1 MVLLCQKMCSS
12 MQARKHIGK
21 ELLIRCAKAVASR
34 GIPISLASAPTEQL
48 ISTCCAF
55 RRAFAALCQKCLA
68 CGRIKRIFNGT
79 VAQIS
84 KLPLIQNI
92 KVTGIKASVTF
103 YGKIMPTGTGGSAGG
118 RRHSQQDTQIVLKIA
133 NADIIASLQ
142 LLIPSIKDAA
152 QKTTIKFRR

>member
-1 MVLLCQKMCSS
+1 MCSS

-34 GIPISLASAPTEQL
+34 GIPISLASAPAEQL

-84 KLPLIQNI
+84 QLPLIQNI

-103 YGKIMPTGTGGSAGG
+103 YGKIMSTGTGGSAGG
-118 RRHSQQDTQIVLKIA
+118 RHIL
-133 NADIIASLQ
+133 
-142 LLIPSIKDAA
+142 
-152 QKTTIKFRR
+152 

>member
-1 MVLLCQKMCSS
+1 MCSS

-84 KLPLIQNI
+84 QLPLIQNI
-92 KVTGIKASVTF
+92 KVAGIKASVPF
-103 YGKIMPTGTGGSAGG
+103 HREIMAAGAGGSAGG
-118 RRHSQQDTQIVLKIA
+118 RRHSQQDAQIILKIA
-133 NADIIASLQ
+133 DADVIALLQ
-142 LLIPSIKDAA
+142 LLIPDIKNAA
-152 QKTTIKFRR
+152 

>member
-1 MVLLCQKMCSS
+1 MCIRDRLL
-12 MQARKHIGK
+12 
-21 ELLIRCAKAVASR
+21 
-34 GIPISLASAPTEQL
+34 
-48 ISTCCAF
+48 STCCAF

-84 KLPLIQNI
+84 QLPLIQNI

-103 YGKIMPTGTGGSAGG
+103 YGKIMSTGTGGSAGG

-142 LLIPSIKDAA
+142 LDVYKRQVLECFIPSRQSRGFCI
-152 QKTTIKFRR
+152 